1 MLLVY
6 GRVDLKLYSGFMAE
20 WTSNCA
26 MSSWQS
32 GPQIVLWVFG
42 RGDFSSNRGQHRWP
56 HTQAI
61 AWPWDRWDADKRN
74 EFRPLNAFND
84 SGPQIVLLV
93 HGRVDL
99 KLFSG
104 FKAEWTSNCVLGPW
118 QSGPQIVLWVFDR
131 VDLKLCY

>member
-74 EFRPLNAFND
+74 EFRPPEAAVTRSTDTFV
-84 SGPQIVLLV
+84 S
-93 HGRVDL
+93 RVKSFCFL
-99 KLFSG
+99 SFCR
-104 FKAEWTSNCVLGPW
+104 T
-118 QSGPQIVLWVFDR
+118 
-131 VDLKLCY
+131 VDT